1 MLNTAFLSHP
11 WVLSPKFNSKET
23 CLSYFMIPAHRE
35 KPLPASENLRALT
48 MEHPARCVLDHR
60 VLGCGTRAS
69 SGDWGQGKEGGEMAP
84 LHGLNLDDHSP
95 GGWRSLCTPRQNGQG
110 TATGV
115 PFEQVSHKAGHRGP
129 QRKGQPG
136 I

>member
-1 MLNTAFLSHP
+1 MPQIMVMSTPHP
-11 WVLSPKFNSKET
+11 
-23 CLSYFMIPAHRE
+23 H
-35 KPLPASENLRALT
+35 
-48 MEHPARCVLDHR
+48 LDHR
-60 VLGCGTRAS
+60 VPGCGTGAS
-69 SGDWGQGKEGGEMAP
+69 SGDWGQGKEGGETAP

-95 GGWRSLCTPRQNGQG
+95 GGWRSLCTARQNGQG